1 MSLYIVV
8 WGILCLFTVKG
19 AVARESR
26 AARQLAFWF
35 CFLLLAAMLVLRFG
49 QGTDYFSYLDYYYR
63 MSDTGI
69 HVPVPD
75 VHGEIGYQFLT
86 NVFRLLHLPFEAWVA
101 LLSVIQMACL
111 LRFLR
116 LYHIDCVLSL
126 LLAVPTLYLTYF
138 VSGLRQG
145 VAMAVFLGIL
155 FPLLEKKN
163 HLGFVAGTVLCM
175 LFHGASVAFLAAL
188 VAQKIRKIS
197 SLQIF
202 TVVAWAAGLFLA
214 SPPVQSL
221 IAASDSWAIRYYL
234 QDADMNPA
242 AAAERLLFLVLVT
255 WLYEKLRRLGKTGP
269 VFLLAY
275 RCYLMAMALY
285 GLLICNGTTASRMA
299 SMMRYVEIYLLAWAL
314 GQMTRFS
321 RYLLTLVLVAL
332 QTFMLCKNI
341 QTAIDQG
348 GYRSSVTIRNFPY
361 VSVFNEEEIF
371 AVREIAPELLD
382 HPECRILYARK
393 DIHQL

>member
-19 AVARESR
+19 AVARETR
-26 AARQLAFWF
+26 TARQLAFWF
-35 CFLLLAAMLVLRFG
+35 CFLFLAAMLALRYG
-49 QGTDYFSYLDYYYR
+49 QGTDFFAYQNYYYQ
-63 MSDTGI
+63 MSDTEI
-69 HVPVPD
+69 HVPVPG

-86 NVFRLLHLPFEAWVA
+86 NLFRLLHLPFEAWVA
-101 LLSVIQMACL
+101 FLSVIQMACL

-116 LYHIDCVLSL
+116 RYHIDCTLSL
-126 LLAVPTLYLTYF
+126 LLAFPTLYLTYF

-145 VAMAVFLGIL
+145 VVMAVFLGIL

-163 HLGFVAGTVLCM
+163 YLGFIAGTALCIS
-175 LFHGASVAFLAAL
+175 FHSAAVVFLAAL
-188 VAQKIRKIS
+188 IAQWIHKIS
-197 SLQIF
+197 TLQIL
-202 TVVAWAAGLFLA
+202 TVLAWVTGLLIA
-214 SPPVQSL
+214 SPPAQAL
-221 IAASDSWAIRYYL
+221 IASSDIWAIRHYL
-234 QDADMNPA
+234 QVLNFSLF

-255 WLYEKLRRLGKTGP
+255 WLYEKLRRMGKTGP
-269 VFLLAY
+269 AFLLAY

-299 SMMRYVEIYLLAWAL
+299 SSMRYVEIYLLVFAL

-321 RYLLTLVLVAL
+321 RYLLTMLLVVF

-348 GYRSSVTIRNFPY
+348 PYRSFVTIRNFPY
-361 VSVFNEEEIF
+361 VSLFNEEEIF
-371 AVREIAPELLD
+371 ACREIPQEFLNIPE
-382 HPECRILYARK
+382 RQA
-393 DIHQL
+393 

>member
-8 WGILCLFTVKG
+8 WGILCLFAVKG
-19 AVARESR
+19 VVARESR
-26 AARQLAFWF
+26 TARQLTFWF
-35 CFLLLAAMLVLRFG
+35 CFLLLAAMLVLRYG
-49 QGTDYFSYLDYYYR
+49 QGTDFFAYQNYYYQ
-63 MSDTGI
+63 MSDTEI
-69 HVPVPD
+69 HVPVPG

-86 NVFRLLHLPFEAWVA
+86 NIFRLLHLPFEAWVA
-101 LLSVIQMACL
+101 FLSVIQMACL

-116 LYHIDCVLSL
+116 RYHIDYVLSL

-145 VAMAVFLGIL
+145 IAMAVFLGIL

-163 HLGFVAGTVLCM
+163 YLGFVAGTVFCM

-188 VAQKIRKIS
+188 IAQKIRKIS
-197 SLQIF
+197 TLQIF
-202 TVVAWAAGLFLA
+202 TVVAWLTGLLIA
-214 SPPVQSL
+214 SPSVQSL
-221 IAASDSWAIRYYL
+221 ITSSDIWAIRYYL
-234 QDADMNPA
+234 RTLNFSPS

-255 WLYEKLRRLGKTGP
+255 WLYEKLRRLGKTDP

-299 SMMRYVEIYLLAWAL
+299 SMMRYVEIYLLAWSLA
-314 GQMTRFS
+314 QMTRFS

-332 QTFMLCKNI
+332 QTFMLCKNL
-341 QTAIDQG
+341 QTAIEQG
-348 GYRSSVTIRNFPY
+348 GYRSSVTVRNFPY

-371 AVREIAPELLD
+371 ALRPGASGP
-382 HPECRILYARK
+382 PRMPYS
-393 DIHQL
+393 